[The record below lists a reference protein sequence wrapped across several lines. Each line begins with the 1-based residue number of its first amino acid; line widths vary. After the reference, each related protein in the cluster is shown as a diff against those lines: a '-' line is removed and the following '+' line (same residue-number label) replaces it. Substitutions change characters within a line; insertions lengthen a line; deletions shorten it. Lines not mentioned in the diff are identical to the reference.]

1 MRNLN
6 KLGVVLVFALSSAG
20 CFVAADPGYTGSP
33 GGGHSGGGGTGPSGP
48 ALDAARPLGQA
59 QMLGYRVQANASA
72 ELPAGDLGFVITA
85 NGQGGYRVTWSDT
98 YGSAANFTG
107 YITTDGYFDA
117 SQVRGYSGA
126 EDISLSADAGMVTFS
141 SVPGSYVDGVDVV
154 STTDPIYLD
163 LRVDGARSGFGVY
176 FTGAE
181 SGLQLSADYNP
192 VAFTSY

>member
-1 MRNLN
+1 MRNLT
-6 KLGVVLVFALSSAG
+6 KLSLLAVFALNAAG
-20 CFVAADPGYTGSP
+20 CFVAADPGPAPYH
-33 GGGHSGGGGTGPSGP
+33 GGNPAPPPPAP

-59 QMLGYRVQANASA
+59 QLLGDRVEANASA

-85 NGQGGYRVTWSDT
+85 NGNGGYRVTWSDT

-107 YITTDGYFDA
+107 SITTDGYFDA

-126 EDISLSADAGMVTFS
+126 EDIQLSADAGTVTFS

-154 STTDPIYLD
+154 SSTDPIYLD
-163 LRVDGARSGFGVY
+163 LRVDGARSGFGIY

-181 SGLQLSADYNP
+181 SGAQLTSDYDP
-192 VAFTSY
+192 VAFTSP